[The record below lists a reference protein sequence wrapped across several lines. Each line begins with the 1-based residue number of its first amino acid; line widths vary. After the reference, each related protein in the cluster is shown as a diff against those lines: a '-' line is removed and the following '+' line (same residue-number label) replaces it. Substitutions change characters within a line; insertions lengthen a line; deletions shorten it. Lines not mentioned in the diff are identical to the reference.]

1 MPAGR
6 GLRIGFAAGCWWR
19 ALATN
24 PGTPKN
30 LEIHVTPPA
39 GFAGINTT
47 TLTWNANT
55 EANLAGYE
63 VLLRETAAADW
74 TTAISVGNVT
84 TVTLDIAK
92 DNVQFGVRAIDTAG
106 HRSPAA
112 FPLTTTS

>member
-1 MPAGR
+1 MVNG
-6 GLRIGFAAGCWWR
+6 AALW

-30 LEIHVTPPA
+30 LEIHVTPPV
-39 GFAGINTT
+39 GFAGINTS

-63 VLLRETAAADW
+63 VLLRETTAADW
-74 TTAISVGNVT
+74 TNVISVGNVT